1 MTLRLNG
8 DSSGFTE
15 IKAPNAAGDN
25 SITLPTS
32 NGGANQLLK
41 NGGTAGE
48 LQFASD
54 VYIDSSNRLLVGH
67 SSSSGTGEI
76 QSANAGGENISVYR
90 FSANGG
96 SPDMSFNKSRNATIG
111 EHTLLNDGD
120 ALGQLAF
127 RGSDGTTYRTGAS
140 IQARVQGTP
149 GASNMPSFLGFYT
162 NSGSSTAREVVR
174 ITAAGAL
181 KLVDCTGI
189 DFSDIQ
195 AAGINGA
202 SMTSETLD
210 SYEVGSYTPGF
221 LFAQG
226 VNYLSGTFANYVK
239 IGDLVIANGKIKFDT
254 FTSFPNGYDS
264 LFVPFIG
271 SGTGGGDTSTSYW
284 TTVSGANGQT
294 STTFNFGPLDPPNNT
309 ASSAFTNIFNSGP
322 NACSNAN
329 FNDIFVSNSTIKEI
343 RFSVVYRTDG

>member
-8 DSSGFTE
+8 DGSGFTE
-15 IKAPNAAGDN
+15 IKAPDTAGDN
-25 SITLPTS
+25 TITLPTS

-67 SSSSGTGEI
+67 SSSSGSGEI
-76 QSANAGGENISVYR
+76 QSANASGENISVFR

-96 SPDMSFNKSRNATIG
+96 SPDMSFNKSRNATLG

-162 NSGSSTAREVVR
+162 NSGSSTAREVLR
-174 ITAAGAL
+174 ITAAGAI
-181 KLVDCTGI
+181 KLVDSTGI

-195 AAGINGA
+195 TNSAG
-202 SMTSETLD
+202 MDSETLNG
-210 SYEVGSYTPGF
+210 YETGSFTPTVGGHSGMGTITYK
-221 LFAQG
+221 
-226 VNYLSGTFANYVK
+226 NSGTYGRYVRVGHYVTIMGQVHVDIKSSNPSGNFRIRGLPFAPFNNNPESRGIGVITTEDGGVDYVHLCLRGAF
-239 IGDLVIANGKIKFDT
+239 IDGNGLVGTAVTLKSSASNDNG
-254 FTSFPNGYDS
+254 
-264 LFVPFIG
+264 FVEP
-271 SGTGGGDTSTSYW
+271 
-284 TTVSGANGQT
+284 SGA
-294 STTFNFGPLDPPNNT
+294 SFINNDFK
-309 ASSAFTNIFNSGP
+309 A
-322 NACSNAN
+322 
-329 FNDIFVSNSTIKEI
+329 
-343 RFSVVYRTDG
+343 RFSLTYRIA